1 MSDLVVNVRLWDKPV
16 GALSWD
22 ASREI
27 AYFEY
32 EPAFVRNPLPVSPIK
47 MPVAKGVFS
56 FAERLRNEIVYKMM
70 YIYPATAPMPNN
82 PARNG

>member
-1 MSDLVVNVRLWDKPV
+1 MSELVVNVHLWDKPV

-22 ASREI
+22 ASRGV

-47 MPVAKGVFS
+47 MPVEKGVFS
-56 FAERLRNEIVYKMM
+56 FAERLRNEKSINA
-70 YIYPATAPMPNN
+70 IYLPCY
-82 PARNG
+82 RSKV